1 MIDENPQA
9 FLELLKQA
17 GGDDDEPTPVGTGGT
32 RGLGGVGN
40 LGAASGTGSTGG
52 ASGPGQG
59 GVKVTLSPQE
69 QQTINRVRI
78 YFT

>member
-32 RGLGGVGN
+32 GG